1 MKNKHLITGK
11 SLILSGIFRYWH
23 ILVSWSSS
31 FRQNIKPALKRG
43 IYYVLQVANLRRI
56 EVHLLEI
63 LLKVEVVVIQ
73 SHGQAH
79 QLFVADASW
88 LRLIRLHHLRAAH
101 GSQCP
106 SCSSERVKLLGNSKI
121 IFLSDQRKFI
131 QKSNF
136 TGTVSRD
143 GSGF

>member
-1 MKNKHLITGK
+1 M
-11 SLILSGIFRYWH
+11 
-23 ILVSWSSS
+23 
-31 FRQNIKPALKRG
+31 
-43 IYYVLQVANLRRI
+43 YYVLQVANLRRI

-101 GSQCP
+101 GSQYP
-106 SCSSERVKLLGNSKI
+106 SDSSVRGSVCETAWNFRIKIQLFMCDQGEIYSKM
-121 IFLSDQRKFI
+121 
-131 QKSNF
+131 
-136 TGTVSRD
+136 
-143 GSGF
+143 